1 MQVNRLKT
9 GDIYRNYGHL
19 CEILEIKPTK
29 KANNQRNAQFKELER
44 YVKWHRE
51 GHKIIIDEVYSDVK
65 DKVDGRTKGN
75 NNELSKNLRYMIL
88 HR

>member
-29 KANNQRNAQFKELER
+29 KANNQRKAQFKELER

-51 GHKIIIDEVYSDVK
+51 GHKIIIDEVYSVGIAG
-65 DKVDGRTKGN
+65 VYLLLEFWYGN
-75 NNELSKNLRYMIL
+75 F
-88 HR
+88 